1 MGKPKRHHFVPQ
13 FIIRNFA
20 RPDGRVWYLERSR
33 PDRRAELRSP
43 SGVFWQRHL
52 YSYRDGANLRDPAVE
67 RAYGQAESEWAPL
80 IDRAVRD
87 LRAGRAPWF
96 AGQERRS
103 LEGFFYHQFLRVPHQ
118 LNRLK
123 CKEIERLDDALLDG
137 SVSQES
143 VEGVRLK
150 LLDVL
155 DNALID
161 TLAKGSDKIAE
172 VFARKDLFFAVLA
185 DSKKSFVLGDVP
197 IGRFHQRLA
206 RVPEAPLPLWDA
218 SVEMSMPIAPDIAIG
233 FCGNGAGYKVFGV
246 RDNSEVRAMNVAT
259 VRRSN
264 AVCARSELL
273 VSSLSSIWP
282 GKAYGGRDDHQRG

>member
-13 FIIRNFA
+13 FVIRNFA
-20 RPDGRVWYLERSR
+20 RSDGRVWYLERTR
-33 PDRRAELRSP
+33 ADRRAELRSP

-52 YSYRDGANLRDPAVE
+52 YSYRDGENLRDPAVE

-87 LRAGRAPWF
+87 LRVGRAPLF
-96 AGQERRS
+96 AGPERRS
-103 LEGFFYHQFLRVPHQ
+103 LEGFFYHQFMRVPHQ
-118 LNRLK
+118 LNRVK
-123 CKEIERLDDALLDG
+123 CKEVERLDDALLDG
-137 SVSQES
+137 PVPEES

-161 TLAKGSDKIAE
+161 SLVNGSDNIAE

-185 DSKKSFVLGDVP
+185 NSKKSFVLGDVP
-197 IGRFHQRLA
+197 IGRFHQRVA
-206 RVPEAPLPLWDA
+206 SVPDSRLPLWDA

-233 FCGNGAGYKVFGV
+233 FCGDGGGYKVFGV
-246 RDNSEVRAMNVAT
+246 KDDSDVRAVNVAT
-259 VRRSN
+259 MRRSD
-264 AVCARSELL
+264 AVCSRSDILI
-273 VSSLSSIWP
+273 SSLSSIWP
-282 GKAYGGRDDHQRG
+282 GKADGGHDDQQ